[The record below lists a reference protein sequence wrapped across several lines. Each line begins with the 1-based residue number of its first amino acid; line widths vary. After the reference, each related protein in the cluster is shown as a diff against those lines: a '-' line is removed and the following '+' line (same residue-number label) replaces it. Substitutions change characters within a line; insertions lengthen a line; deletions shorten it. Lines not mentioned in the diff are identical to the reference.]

1 MKFEYEITKH
11 PTETFKSLVYFCTE
25 SGQCN
30 IEEVGG
36 NEMKILTDIL
46 NERGK
51 EGWEFVQ
58 AIFGKD
64 GVLIFWRRKIN

>member
-25 SGQCN
+25 SGHCD

-36 NEMKILTDIL
+36 DEIKILTDIL
-46 NERGK
+46 NDRGAI
-51 EGWEFVQ
+51 GWEFVQ
-58 AIFGKD
+58 AVFAKD
-64 GVLIFWRRKIN
+64 GVLIFWRRKMR